1 LVYIL
6 TNILKTRTFNES
18 KLSRFLLRRSSGP
31 GIGFRTCLLLLFA
44 WLVCTSLTAA
54 VPRTSQDHDKQW
66 RWRQTPEWDE
76 MEKVYQECDEAAV
89 MSLRAKNPELAEVFE
104 PSDHSTVG
112 WAAGNG
118 ATNLLAELIRK
129 GALKEESQDSYPD
142 SALVEAAASGWARC
156 VRMLLDG
163 GADPMRPPGSQG
175 SAIDRSM
182 ETWNQP
188 VAVGSSMK
196 NKQASRAEREE
207 SVRLLLKAEVNLFA
221 PRASYDSNSVLRRIY
236 PDSKALAELLLTNA
250 IPARQVNPAG
260 DTLLHAAAFLASQK
274 SLATLVKRGGDVRVT
289 NRLGWTPLHSVA
301 ATWSTDGKLQPYPS
315 LPDLISWSPGFLLG
329 ADDRKKIS
337 KQLIRYGARH
347 DVFSAA
353 GLGDLAVL
361 KRLLAKRPGDVI
373 ARDARGRTALHWAAL
388 GNQPKAIA
396 FLMGA
401 GSDPAALD
409 ADGNSA
415 LHLSML
421 RWPSKGF
428 VALLA
433 AKAPLDQPN
442 KNGDTPLGWA
452 TYNPEAVGKLLEAGA
467 RPNPEGAE
475 PPLLGALQKAARA
488 MFQLAYFR
496 SGGFRPVGTPVPLRP
511 LGGMIHDLPINQV
524 PLEMD
529 CALRLLTAG
538 ANPMAVG
545 RDASTPLEVACDG
558 SLLNLIEILVQA
570 GADLQSRDAT
580 GDPVWFH
587 ALQKPAESGYVEH
600 PGWKFGVTPQ
610 EPLPAGAGLEKK
622 NLQPIFPMIRPE
634 VVLEFLTGLGAQ
646 RTSTN
651 SAGQNALHVLGR
663 GVRQVPLGE
672 VTTWFGFGSQLL
684 PRGDRTN
691 AEMARIQNLVQS
703 GLSLESRDL
712 EGNTPWLV
720 AWRHARTE
728 VAEQFVRA
736 GANTRTTNHAGM
748 NALHLVCQPHPGTN
762 SAKFADMPRF
772 RGPVVGHLV
781 KQGVDPNAQD
791 AQGRTPLHYAIAPF
805 HQTYV
810 AVELVEAG
818 ADPRVRDAQGRT
830 PLALAEEAGR
840 ADLVAFFK
848 DPKNANPLTT
858 PQPRVAPTPP

>member
-1 LVYIL
+1 
-6 TNILKTRTFNES
+6 
-18 KLSRFLLRRSSGP
+18 
-31 GIGFRTCLLLLFA
+31 
-44 WLVCTSLTAA
+44 
-54 VPRTSQDHDKQW
+54 
-66 RWRQTPEWDE
+66 
-76 MEKVYQECDEAAV
+76 MEKTYRECDEAAV

-104 PSDHSTVG
+104 PSHHSTVG

-129 GALKEESQDSYPD
+129 GALKKESQDSYPD

-156 VRMLLDG
+156 VRMLLDS
-163 GADPMRPPGSQG
+163 GADPMKPPGSQG

-188 VAVGSSMK
+188 IAVGSSMK

-207 SVRLLLKAEVNLFA
+207 SVRLLLKAGVNLFA
-221 PRASYDSNSVLRRIY
+221 PRASYTSNSVLIRIY

-260 DTLLHAAAFLASQK
+260 DTLLHAAAFLASTQ
-274 SLATLVKRGGDVRVT
+274 SLTTLVKRGGDVRVT

-301 ATWSTDGKLQPYPS
+301 ATWATDGKVQPYPS

-329 ADDRKKIS
+329 AADRRKIS

-361 KRLLAKRPGDVI
+361 KRLLAKRPGDVA

-415 LHLSML
+415 LHLSLL

-475 PPLLGALQKAARA
+475 PPLLSALQKAARA

-511 LGGMIHDLPINQV
+511 LGGMIYNLPINQV

-529 CALRLLTAG
+529 CALRLLKAG

-580 GDPVWFH
+580 GDPAWFH

-622 NLQPIFPMIRPE
+622 NLQPISAMIRPE
-634 VVLEFLTGLGAQ
+634 AVLGFLAGLGAQ
-646 RTSTN
+646 MTTTN
-651 SAGQNALHVLGR
+651 SDGQNALHVLGR
-663 GVRQVPLGE
+663 GARKVRIDKITE
-672 VTTWFGFGSQLL
+672 VFGSL
-684 PRGDRTN
+684 PPAWEDRTN
-691 AEMARIQNLVQS
+691 AQTARIQNLVQS

-720 AWRHARTE
+720 AWRHAQTE

-748 NALHLVCQPHPGTN
+748 NALHLICLPRPGTN
-762 SAKFADMPRF
+762 SAELAQWPRF
-772 RGPVVGHLV
+772 IGPVVGHLV
-781 KQGVDPNAQD
+781 KQGVDPKAQD
-791 AQGRTPLHYAIAPF
+791 ARGRTPLHYAIAPF
-805 HQTYV
+805 HPTYV

-818 ADPRVRDAQGRT
+818 ADPLVRDAQGRT

-848 DPKNANPLTT
+848 DPKNANPFAT

>member
-1 LVYIL
+1 
-6 TNILKTRTFNES
+6 
-18 KLSRFLLRRSSGP
+18 
-31 GIGFRTCLLLLFA
+31 
-44 WLVCTSLTAA
+44 
-54 VPRTSQDHDKQW
+54 
-66 RWRQTPEWDE
+66 

-182 ETWNQP
+182 ETWNPP

-196 NKQASRAEREE
+196 HNQASRAEREE
-207 SVRLLLKAEVNLFA
+207 SVRLLLKAGVNLFA

-475 PPLLGALQKAARA
+475 PPLLSALQKAARA

-511 LGGMIHDLPINQV
+511 LGGMIHNLPINQV

-529 CALRLLTAG
+529 CALRLLKAG

>member
-1 LVYIL
+1 
-6 TNILKTRTFNES
+6 
-18 KLSRFLLRRSSGP
+18 
-31 GIGFRTCLLLLFA
+31 
-44 WLVCTSLTAA
+44 
-54 VPRTSQDHDKQW
+54 
-66 RWRQTPEWDE
+66 
-76 MEKVYQECDEAAV
+76 
-89 MSLRAKNPELAEVFE
+89 
-104 PSDHSTVG
+104 
-112 WAAGNG
+112 
-118 ATNLLAELIRK
+118 
-129 GALKEESQDSYPD
+129 
-142 SALVEAAASGWARC
+142 
-156 VRMLLDG
+156 
-163 GADPMRPPGSQG
+163 
-175 SAIDRSM
+175 M

-207 SVRLLLKAEVNLFA
+207 SVRLLLKAGVNLFA

-361 KRLLAKRPGDVI
+361 KKLLRERPRNI
-373 ARDARGRTALHWAAL
+373 AARDARGRTALHWAAL
-388 GNQPKAIA
+388 GNQPTAIA
-396 FLMGA
+396 MLVGA

-415 LHLSML
+415 LHLSLL

-475 PPLLGALQKAARA
+475 PPLLSALQKAARA

-511 LGGMIHDLPINQV
+511 LGGMIYNLPINQV

-570 GADLQSRDAT
+570 GGDLQSRDAS

-587 ALQKPAESGYVEH
+587 ALQKPAESCYVEH
-600 PGWKFGVTPQ
+600 PGWKFPVTPQ
-610 EPLPAGAGLEKK
+610 QSAPAVAGLEKK
-622 NLQPIFPMIRPE
+622 NLQPISAMIRPE
-634 VVLEFLTGLGAQ
+634 AVLGFLAGLGAQ
-646 RTSTN
+646 MTTTN
-651 SAGQNALHVLGR
+651 SAGQNARHVLGR
-663 GVRQVPLGE
+663 GGRKVRIDE
-672 VTTWFGFGSQLL
+672 ITEMFGFGSPLRA
-684 PRGDRTN
+684 RGDRTN
-691 AEMARIQNLVQS
+691 AEMARIQSLVQS

-712 EGNTPWLV
+712 EGNTPWLI
-720 AWRHARTE
+720 AWRYAQTE

-748 NALHLVCQPHPGTN
+748 NALHLICLPRPGTN
-762 SAKFADMPRF
+762 SAQIAQSPRF
-772 RGPVVGHLV
+772 LGPVVGHLV
-781 KQGVDPNAQD
+781 KQGVDPKAQD
-791 AQGRTPLHYAIAPF
+791 TQGRTPLHYAVAPF
-805 HQTYV
+805 HPIFV

-848 DPKNANPLTT
+848 DPKNANPFTA

>member
-1 LVYIL
+1 
-6 TNILKTRTFNES
+6 
-18 KLSRFLLRRSSGP
+18 
-31 GIGFRTCLLLLFA
+31 
-44 WLVCTSLTAA
+44 
-54 VPRTSQDHDKQW
+54 
-66 RWRQTPEWDE
+66 
-76 MEKVYQECDEAAV
+76 MEKTYRECDEAAV

-104 PSDHSTVG
+104 PSHHSTVG

-129 GALKEESQDSYPD
+129 GALKKESQDSYPD

-156 VRMLLDG
+156 VRMLLDS
-163 GADPMRPPGSQG
+163 GADPMKPPGSQG

-188 VAVGSSMK
+188 IAVGSSMK

-207 SVRLLLKAEVNLFA
+207 SVRLLLKAGVNLFA
-221 PRASYDSNSVLRRIY
+221 PRASYDSNSVLIRIY
-236 PDSKALAELLLTNA
+236 PNSKALAELLLTNA
-250 IPARQVNPAG
+250 IPACQVNPAG
-260 DTLLHAAAFLASQK
+260 DTLLHAAAFLASTQ
-274 SLATLVKRGGDVRVT
+274 SLTTLVKRGGDVRVT

-301 ATWSTDGKLQPYPS
+301 ATWATDGTPQTYSSSYSS
-315 LPDLISWSPGFLLG
+315 LPELISWSPGFLLG
-329 ADDRKKIS
+329 AADRRKIS

-361 KRLLAKRPGDVI
+361 KRLLAKRPGDVA

-388 GNQPKAIA
+388 GNQPKSIA

-415 LHLSML
+415 LHLSLL

-442 KNGDTPLGWA
+442 KNGDAPLGWA
-452 TYNPEAVGKLLEAGA
+452 TYNPEAVLKLLEAGA
-467 RPNPEGAE
+467 RPNPDGAE
-475 PPLLGALQKAARA
+475 PPLLGAVHKAAKA
-488 MFQLAYFR
+488 MFQLAYVR
-496 SGGFRPVGTPVPLRP
+496 SSAFRPGGSPVS
-511 LGGMIHDLPINQV
+511 LGSMGGVIRHMPPNQV
-524 PLEMD
+524 PLEME
-529 CALRLLTAG
+529 CVLRLLRAG
-538 ANPMAVG
+538 ASPGAAG
-545 RDASTPLEVACDG
+545 RDASTPLEVACEA
-558 SLLNLIEILVQA
+558 SLLNLIEVLVRA

-580 GDPVWFH
+580 GDPAWFH
-587 ALQKPAESGYVEH
+587 VLQKSAESVYVEH
-600 PGWKFGVTPQ
+600 PGWKFPVTPQ
-610 EPLPAGAGLEKK
+610 ESSPAGAGLEKK
-622 NLQPIFPMIRPE
+622 NLQPIAPMIRPE
-634 VVLEFLTGLGAQ
+634 AVLGFLTRLGAQ
-646 RTSTN
+646 ITATN
-651 SAGQNALHVLGR
+651 RAGQNALHVLGR
-663 GVRQVPLGE
+663 GGRKDRIDE
-672 VTTWFGFGSQLL
+672 ITETFGFGSPLL
-684 PRGDRTN
+684 ARGDRTN
-691 AEMARIQNLVQS
+691 AQTARIESLVQS

-712 EGNTPWLV
+712 EGNTPWLI
-720 AWRHARTE
+720 AWRYAQTE

-748 NALHLVCQPHPGTN
+748 NALHLICLPRPGTN
-762 SAKFADMPRF
+762 SAEHAQWPRF
-772 RGPVVGHLV
+772 LGPVVGHLV
-781 KQGVDPNAQD
+781 KQGVDPKAQD
-791 AQGRTPLHYAIAPF
+791 AQGRTPLHYAVAPF
-805 HQTYV
+805 HPNFV

-818 ADPRVRDAQGRT
+818 ADPLVRDAQGRT

-848 DPKNANPLTT
+848 DPKNANPLNR

>member
-1 LVYIL
+1 M
-6 TNILKTRTFNES
+6 NPRTS
-18 KLSRFLLRRSSGP
+18 PRSGP
-31 GIGFRTCLLLLFA
+31 ARGPLRPSSDSGTGFRACLLLLIA
-44 WLVCTSLTAA
+44 SLVCLPLTAA
-54 VPRTSQDHDKQW
+54 VPRTAQD
-66 RWRQTPEWDE
+66 WRQTPEWDE
-76 MEKVYQECDEAAV
+76 MEKTYRECDEAAV

-104 PSDHSTVG
+104 PSHHSTVG

-129 GALKEESQDSYPD
+129 GALKKESQDSYPD

-156 VRMLLDG
+156 VRMLLDS
-163 GADPMRPPGSQG
+163 GADPMKPPGSQG

-188 VAVGSSMK
+188 IAVGSSMK

-207 SVRLLLKAEVNLFA
+207 SVRLLLKAGVNLFA
-221 PRASYDSNSVLRRIY
+221 PRASYDSNSVLIRIY
-236 PDSKALAELLLTNA
+236 PNSKALAELLLTNA
-250 IPARQVNPAG
+250 IPACQVNPAG
-260 DTLLHAAAFLASQK
+260 DTLLHAAAFLASTQ
-274 SLATLVKRGGDVRVT
+274 SLTTLVKRGGDVRVT

-301 ATWSTDGKLQPYPS
+301 ATWATDGTPQTYSSSYSS
-315 LPDLISWSPGFLLG
+315 LPELISWSPGFLLG
-329 ADDRKKIS
+329 AADRRKIS

-361 KRLLAKRPGDVI
+361 KRLLAKRPGDVA

-388 GNQPKAIA
+388 GNQPKAIT

-415 LHLSML
+415 LHLSLL

-452 TYNPEAVGKLLEAGA
+452 TYDLEAVGKLLEAGA
-467 RPNPEGAE
+467 RANPDGAE
-475 PPLLGALQKAARA
+475 PPLLGAVHKAVGA
-488 MFQLAYFR
+488 MFHLGYVQ
-496 SGGFRPVGTPVPLRP
+496 SGWFRPGHPPAELHTLSGAVFPLPR
-511 LGGMIHDLPINQV
+511 DQV
-524 PLEMD
+524 PSQMD
-529 CALRLLTAG
+529 CVLRLLAAG
-538 ANPMAVG
+538 ANPMAAG
-545 RDASTPLEVACDG
+545 RDASTPLEVACDA
-558 SLLNLIEILVQA
+558 SLLNLIEVLVRA
-570 GADLQSRDAT
+570 GGDLQSRDAN

-587 ALQKPAESGYVEH
+587 TLQKPAESVYVEH
-600 PGWKFGVTPQ
+600 PGWKFPVTPQ
-610 EPLPAGAGLEKK
+610 GSSPAGAGLEKA
-622 NLQPIFPMIRPE
+622 NLQPIAPVIRPE
-634 VVLEFLTGLGAQ
+634 AVLGFLAGLGAQ
-646 RTSTN
+646 ITTTN
-651 SAGQNALHVLGR
+651 SDGQNALHVLGR
-663 GVRQVPLGE
+663 GARKVRIDKITEL
-672 VTTWFGFGSQLL
+672 FGSLL
-684 PRGDRTN
+684 PAWEDRTN
-691 AEMARIQNLVQS
+691 AQTARIQNLVQS

-720 AWRHARTE
+720 AWRHAQTE

-748 NALHLVCQPHPGTN
+748 NALHLVCQPHPGTV
-762 SAKFADMPRF
+762 SAKFAQWPRF
-772 RGPVVGHLV
+772 MGPVVGHLV
-781 KQGVDPNAQD
+781 KQGVDPKAQD

-818 ADPRVRDAQGRT
+818 ADPLVRDAQGRT

-840 ADLVAFFK
+840 TDLVAFFK
-848 DPKNANPLTT
+848 DPKNANPFAT